1 MILFFKLIFGGVL
14 YYLLEL
20 LARGFSHWS
29 MFILGGICFTG
40 CGIINSVMPADSSIF
55 NKMVICMIMITL
67 LELITGIIVNS
78 IFHLN
83 VWDYSGMP
91 LQLLGQICVPFML
104 LWFVLSLPA
113 LLLNG
118 MIDDF
123 FLQIG

>member
-123 FLQIG
+123 FVKIG